1 MTQSMMGSN
10 EEYAKWIIEPLVL
23 CALDPTAFLR
33 RESIKVWVEGSTRA
47 LRHTAIHL
55 VQESTAIG

>member
-1 MTQSMMGSN
+1 MPQSMMGSN

-33 RESIKVWVEGSTRA
+33 RESIKVCLEGDAGS
-47 LRHTAIHL
+47 LGCTAIHL
-55 VQESTAIG
+55 VQKSIAIG